1 MSSSHRA
8 VFWIAVVAGA
18 AALAG
23 CGGASG
29 LFSAPGK
36 GPATNGSVTVTIS
49 DPSTCGA
56 PNGMFTHIW
65 ISVADVEA
73 SPNASARAGDA
84 SFVDL
89 TPKLRTAP
97 MQVDLV
103 GGATQCQLPTLA
115 ANTSVAAGQFAQL
128 RLFLASD
135 GQAAQIAGNHCGGA
149 ANCVQLSSNG
159 SIQPIQVAAETTSG
173 LPMSATTLL
182 GGPFT
187 VATGQSLSVNI
198 AFDVCASVLVANNK
212 ITLNPVVTGGALP
225 QKDQITGTLEDA
237 LSHAPIGG
245 RQIVALEQSSNGGAD
260 RVVMETAAVNSTGM
274 FQFCAVP
281 AGQYDL
287 VATASNA
294 MGGQFAPTLLIGVP
308 NGAQIGALA
317 MFAGMGVNASPGT
330 VQLTINS
337 GTAPIAARIEAQER
351 ISIGSQRF
359 VATIPIPQEPAATFA
374 VLTATGAGCAA
385 GGNCALPLLMM
396 PALNASSGRFQS
408 TPNPLISS
416 NTTTPAIYE
425 FDVLAF
431 APGSGG
437 VPACT
442 PNEVVTG
449 DVPVSPNGAT
459 SPPAINFSGCG

>member
-1 MSSSHRA
+1 M
-8 VFWIAVVAGA
+8 AGA

-23 CGGASG
+23 CGSAGG

-36 GPATNGSVTVTIS
+36 GPATNGSVTVTMS

-56 PNGMFTHIW
+56 PNGGMFTHIW

-73 SPNASARAGDA
+73 SPNASARAGDS

-97 MQVDLV
+97 MQVDLAAD
-103 GGATQCQLPTLA
+103 ATQCQLPTLA
-115 ANTSVAAGQFAQL
+115 TNTSVAAGQFAQL
-128 RLFLASD
+128 RLLLASD

-149 ANCVQLSSNG
+149 ANCVQLASNG
-159 SIQPIQVAAETTSG
+159 SIQPIQVSAESTSG
-173 LPMSATTLL
+173 LPMSAATLL
-182 GGPFT
+182 GGPVT
-187 VATGQSLSVNI
+187 VTAGQTQNVNI
-198 AFDVCASVLVANNK
+198 AFDACASLLVANNK
-212 ITLNPVVTGGALP
+212 FTLNPVVTGGALP
-225 QKDQITGTLEDA
+225 LKDQISGTLQDA
-237 LSHAPIGG
+237 LTHSAIGG
-245 RQIVALEQSSNGGAD
+245 RQIVALEQSSSGGAD
-260 RVVMETAAVNSTGM
+260 RVVLETAAVTSTGV

-294 MGGQFAPTLLIGVP
+294 TGGQYAPTFLAAVP

-317 MFAGMGVNASPGT
+317 VFPGAGLNANPGT

-351 ISIGSQRF
+351 ISIGTERF
-359 VATIPIPQEPAATFA
+359 VATIPIPQEPAATFTA
-374 VLTATGAGCAA
+374 LTAAGAGCVA
-385 GGNCALPLLMM
+385 GGACAQPLFPM

-437 VPACT
+437 TPSCT
-442 PNEVVTG
+442 PSEIVSG

-459 SPPAINFSGCG
+459 SPPALTFSGCG